1 MSVGEMLKGITVVE
15 ISSSVAAPF
24 AARIMA
30 DLGADVYKI
39 EPPGDGDAARR
50 WGPPFWRGDATP
62 FHAFN
67 RGKRSVAVD
76 LKDPP
81 SRDVLRNFIVAKADV
96 VIQNLR
102 AGLIETFEL
111 DGINLLKV
119 APRLIYCNMGGFG
132 SKGPMRSQMG
142 YEALIQAITGLISVT
157 GEPDRDPVR
166 LGIPAADMG
175 TGMWAVIGILAALQ
189 RRQTT
194 GKGHIV
200 EASLYDTGLGWTSM
214 VMAQYQATGAI
225 PQRQGLKG
233 TSLVP
238 NGGFRAADGMLMLT
252 VGTDVQFQSL
262 CRAVGRPELAQD
274 PKYITNADR
283 RAHEDELVALLN
295 DTFLTKPRA
304 DWCSL
309 LTASGVAA
317 IPVQDPAEVA
327 NSEQTAASEMLQDCP
342 GDDLRL
348 IGLPIRIDG
357 ERPRP
362 RNAAPACGEL
372 PLAELLRHGNK

>member
-317 IPVQDPAEVA
+317 IPVQDLAEVA

-342 GDDLRL
+342 GDDLHL

>member
-317 IPVQDPAEVA
+317 IPVQDLAEVA

>member
-1 MSVGEMLKGITVVE
+1 
-15 ISSSVAAPF
+15 
-24 AARIMA
+24 
-30 DLGADVYKI
+30 
-39 EPPGDGDAARR
+39 
-50 WGPPFWRGDATP
+50 
-62 FHAFN
+62 
-67 RGKRSVAVD
+67 
-76 LKDPP
+76 
-81 SRDVLRNFIVAKADV
+81 
-96 VIQNLR
+96 
-102 AGLIETFEL
+102 
-111 DGINLLKV
+111 
-119 APRLIYCNMGGFG
+119 
-132 SKGPMRSQMG
+132 
-142 YEALIQAITGLISVT
+142 
-157 GEPDRDPVR
+157 
-166 LGIPAADMG
+166 
-175 TGMWAVIGILAALQ
+175 
-189 RRQTT
+189 
-194 GKGHIV
+194 
-200 EASLYDTGLGWTSM
+200 M

-317 IPVQDPAEVA
+317 IPVQDLAEVA

-362 RNAAPACGEL
+362 RNAAPTCGEL